1 MLAKYVIENKG
12 KVFGV
17 VYDDEMNVKH
27 VMADRMEDIERM
39 RTSKYVQSD
48 LNGIY
53 KHVKNLVGGDN
64 FVLFVGTPCQVS
76 GLRQYLRKDYENL
89 ILVDLI
95 CHGVPSPWLFSQYIS
110 FVELK
115 RGKKIVSINM
125 KDKAIGW
132 LYPRLRIMYDDGTNE
147 INTLISNMWPS
158 WFYSHLAVRPSCHNC
173 LYTNFNRVGD
183 ITLGDWWGIEKHRPD
198 LLDNTGINL
207 CMLNNTKGDNL
218 FNKIVKHYSLSC
230 HELKADQCTQQALSY
245 PAPVGARRDEFL
257 IDIKNLSFINK
268 IH

>member
-1 MLAKYVIENKG
+1 
-12 KVFGV
+12 
-17 VYDDEMNVKH
+17 
-27 VMADRMEDIERM
+27 
-39 RTSKYVQSD
+39 
-48 LNGIY
+48 
-53 KHVKNLVGGDN
+53 
-64 FVLFVGTPCQVS
+64 
-76 GLRQYLRKDYENL
+76 
-89 ILVDLI
+89 
-95 CHGVPSPWLFSQYIS
+95 
-110 FVELK
+110 
-115 RGKKIVSINM
+115 
-125 KDKAIGW
+125 
-132 LYPRLRIMYDDGTNE
+132 MYDDGTNE

-207 CMLNNTKGDNL
+207 CMLNNTQGDNL

-257 IDIKNLSFINK
+257 IDIKNLSFKELSIKYINYTNNARLK
-268 IH
+268 YFIKSRFSAIGSLFKAPQ